1 MGSPSYFKGRLESI
15 LGVAVRRNKAKLGF
29 EWSTS
34 SEAKGLI
41 RRLRR
46 MQAELRFLKRDL
58 GHRMS
63 IVRAEFARRS
73 AAIGTGF
80 GTGLMIGFFGRK
92 TSGKYNALKRDDL
105 RRQRIR
111 ELEPYENVARL
122 IDRAIFEIGT
132 VKTQAEEWLRQNK

>member
-1 MGSPSYFKGRLESI
+1 
-15 LGVAVRRNKAKLGF
+15 
-29 EWSTS
+29 
-34 SEAKGLI
+34 
-41 RRLRR
+41 
-46 MQAELRFLKRDL
+46 
-58 GHRMS
+58 
-63 IVRAEFARRS
+63 
-73 AAIGTGF
+73 
-80 GTGLMIGFFGRK
+80 MIGFFGRK